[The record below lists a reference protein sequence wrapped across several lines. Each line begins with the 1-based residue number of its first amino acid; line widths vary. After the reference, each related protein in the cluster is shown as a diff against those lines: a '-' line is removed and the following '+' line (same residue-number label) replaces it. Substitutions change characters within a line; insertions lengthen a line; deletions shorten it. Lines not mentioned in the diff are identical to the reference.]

1 MIDMGVSSLG
11 VPLLLEGLSD
21 SRALVG
27 GLALEAVV
35 LEGSWPSSFNSLN
48 GFKSVS
54 KSPIST

>member
-1 MIDMGVSSLG
+1 MGVSSLG
-11 VPLLLEGLSD
+11 VLQAGLSD

-27 GLALEAVV
+27 GLELEAVALEA
-35 LEGSWPSSFNSLN
+35 SWPSSFDSRN

>member
-1 MIDMGVSSLG
+1 MGVSSLG
-11 VPLLLEGLSD
+11 VLLLLLEGLSD